1 MGPREVFQKLRAFPA
16 LPEDQDSIPSLYVA
30 AHNYL
35 LLQSQEIQ
43 PPLLASAGIICTR
56 YISIHVD
63 TAPIN
68 QK

>member
-1 MGPREVFQKLRAFPA
+1 MGPREISQKSISCS
-16 LPEDQDSIPSLYVA
+16 EDQDSIPSLYVA

-43 PPLLASAGIICTR
+43 TPILAPAGIACTR
-56 YISIHVD
+56 YIGIHVD
-63 TAPIN
+63 TAPLN